1 MKALYFVC
9 ELDSQVCLISVD
21 AEPKSIVYYKYDV
34 KTAEGKERILP
45 GNDFSVLKMNAVFEI
60 SSNSSPGD
68 LEVSGTCSA
77 NFKN

>member
-9 ELDSQVCLISVD
+9 ELDSQVCLISVG

-45 GNDFSVLKMNAVFEI
+45 GNDFFCFE
-60 SSNSSPGD
+60 NECC
-68 LEVSGTCSA
+68 L
-77 NFKN
+77 